1 VDAVDVTS
9 PTPSSAWRRRLHEIV
24 FEADTPE
31 GRAFDVIVLGL
42 IILSVVAVML
52 ESMPAIRNEYGKLL
66 YALEWTLTLLFTVE
80 YGLRLVSV
88 TRPARYALSFFGIV
102 DLLAILPS
110 YLSLLVPATHPLMVV
125 RAIRL
130 LRVFRI
136 LKLARFVE
144 DAQLLMRAL
153 HASRRKITV
162 FFGCL
167 LTLVLIMGTVMYL
180 IEGEAHGFTSIPR
193 SMYWAVVTLTTVGYG
208 DLVPRTQLGR
218 FVAAF
223 VMILGYSILAV
234 PTGII
239 SVELAQASRPV
250 STQACP
256 ACAAQGHDVDATH
269 CKYCGTK
276 L

>member
-1 VDAVDVTS
+1 VNVTS
-9 PTPSSAWRRRLHEIV
+9 PRPASGWRRRLHEIV

-31 GRAFDVIVLGL
+31 GRAFDLVVLGL
-42 IILSVVAVML
+42 IVLSVVAVML
-52 ESMPAIRNEYGKLL
+52 ESMPNIRTEYGAMLH
-66 YALEWTLTLLFTVE
+66 ALEWTLTLLFTVE

-102 DLLAILPS
+102 DLLAILPT
-110 YLSLLVPATHPLMVV
+110 YLSLLVPATQSLMVI

-144 DAQLLMRAL
+144 EAQLLMRAL
-153 HASRRKITV
+153 HASRRKITL
-162 FFGCL
+162 FFGSL

-180 IEGEAHGFTSIPR
+180 IEGEAQGFTSIPR
-193 SMYWAVVTLTTVGYG
+193 SMYWAVVTMTTVGYG
-208 DLVPRTQLGR
+208 DLVPRTPLGR

-239 SVELAQASRPV
+239 SVELAQAGRTV

-256 ACAAQGHDVDATH
+256 ACAAQGHDADARH
-269 CKYCGTK
+269 CKYCGTM